1 MDPQTD
7 PVPGPP
13 TPATLRVRRLG
24 GRSCRDAWA
33 LQERAAAAVAAGG
46 VDQLLF
52 VSHPPVV
59 TLGRGTTPDQL
70 LAPPTELA
78 AAGIGVLTTDR
89 GGGATYHGPGQ
100 IVGYPLIDLR
110 RRSLTVRSYLR
121 AMEAALVAV
130 LRGEGIA
137 AFTRPG
143 LTGVWTAAGKIAAIG
158 ISVRGGVTRHGFAL
172 NVDTDLGGF
181 ARILPCGLADPVTS
195 MRESGWSGSIA
206 ALTAGLAAALEKALL
221 GASGAPW
228 PEGKLSGS
236 EPRPPCSRRH
246 GRGGA
251 TLAGISH
258 RRLGATNSDEK
269 YGPAAPPATRE
280 ARP

>member
-1 MDPQTD
+1 M
-7 PVPGPP
+7 
-13 TPATLRVRRLG
+13 LRVRRLG
-24 GRSCRDAWA
+24 GRSYRDAWA

-110 RRSLTVRSYLR
+110 RRNLTVRSYLR

-130 LRGEGIA
+130 LRGEEVA

-158 ISVRGGVTRHGFAL
+158 ISVRRGVTRHGFAL

-195 MRESGWSGSIA
+195 MRECGWNGSRA
-206 ALTAGLAAALEKALL
+206 ALTAGLAAALERALL

-228 PEGKLSGS
+228 PEGKLSGN
-236 EPRPPCSRRH
+236 EPRPPCSRRL
-246 GRGGA
+246 GRGGV

-258 RRLGATNSDEK
+258 RQNLAATNSDEK
-269 YGPAAPPATRE
+269 YGLATPPPTRE
-280 ARP
+280 AHP